1 VITFLPDLQLVFIT
15 GKGGVGRTT
24 VALAVALAAAR
35 DGRRV
40 VLCELAG
47 QSRAT
52 RLYGLDAVRPGREA
66 RLEDGLWTTTID
78 PVVALEEW
86 AARQIGSRR
95 LVGPLTRSGS
105 LAAFVNAAP
114 GARELLAM
122 VKAWELGRAERW
134 VKGLGGYDL
143 VVVDGPASGHGVGM
157 LRAPRTFA
165 DIARAGPIATQARA
179 VAALLEDPARSAIL
193 AVAQPAELAVSETL
207 DLEAR
212 IVAAL
217 GRPLRA
223 GVVNGL
229 LPRRFSGRDVARLAT
244 LDGAVSPAVPAAAR
258 RQHGQATMQQ
268 GQLRRLRRHLAAPV
282 ATLPHV
288 PTPRLGLDDVRGLAD
303 ELARRL

>member
-1 VITFLPDLQLVFIT
+1 MTFLPDAQLVFIT

-47 QSRAT
+47 QSRAS
-52 RLYGLDAVRPGREA
+52 RLFGLDAVRPGREA
-66 RLEDGLWTTTID
+66 RLEGGLWTTTID

-105 LAAFVNAAP
+105 FAAFVNAAP
-114 GARELLAM
+114 GARELVAM
-122 VKAWELGRAERW
+122 VKAWELGRSERW
-134 VKGLGGYDL
+134 VKGLGGYEL
-143 VVVDGPASGHGVGM
+143 VVVDGPASGHGLGM
-157 LRAPRTFA
+157 LGAPRTFA
-165 DIARAGPIATQARA
+165 EIARAGPIASQART

-223 GVVNGL
+223 VVVNGV

-244 LDGAVSPAVPAAAR
+244 LDGAVAPAVVAAAR
-258 RQHGQATMQQ
+258 RQHGQATVQQ
-268 GQLRRLRRHLAAPV
+268 GQLRRLRRHLAAPL
-282 ATLPHV
+282 ATLPYV
-288 PTPRLGLDDVRGLAD
+288 STPRLRLEHVRALAQELD
-303 ELARRL
+303 RRL